1 MTHPTRQAYF
11 FNLLGY
17 AVCFV
22 NYRGSLGDGT
32 DSIESI
38 MGNIGDTDVK
48 DCHAALNMC
57 LSMAVVNLMHLLQVY
72 VLKVA

>member
-1 MTHPTRQAYF
+1 MKHSTRQAYF

-48 DCHAALNMC
+48 DCHTALKHCLGMAAY
-57 LSMAVVNLMHLLQVY
+57 LMHPLS
-72 VLKVA
+72 